1 MSHSSS
7 RRDIVVALLVA
18 LLVAVWAHV
27 GLFFVFAVLLFFNLL
42 SGKIIE
48 EEKDAKKEKQPIKM
62 QMVYAETPVAPV
74 VPVVEA
80 AAPEPEVQ
88 TAMPDTPAFVQ
99 TDETQ
104 ESDVAPEETPL
115 IGERNTTATSDVG
128 AVAGDEAMAA
138 LSGEENRKSD
148 PKTFDSDF
156 SEGETSGPKEG
167 VKETVEAG
175 KGAEQVNEQ
184 AAVAEVPSP
193 MPVDELLP
201 EMEEE
206 MPEPKR
212 DELASIEETL
222 AALEE
227 AIGDEKKDQ
236 PKKPSEKV
244 EETPPE
250 KPAAK
255 EQEASNQDGGFAPK
269 ANKTRVAGV
278 LSASGKGSLNVADTP
293 AGRYQADI
301 LKKLETA
308 WQMDNINNRSLNAP
322 GQITLYFEIDQK
334 GQVSRLKQ
342 VSRVGTS
349 DNQFGRV
356 LGEVQR
362 LAIPKMPK
370 AVIKDLDGDALDI
383 TVTFNY

>member
-7 RRDIVVALLVA
+7 RRDIVVA

-115 IGERNTTATSDVG
+115 IGVG